1 MKLLFSF
8 LFALSILGY
17 VESACLCYP
26 SQTLPSTIAAVTI
39 GGPTETGAFGSPA
52 CAPVQCITVVTFT
65 GNFNNSLP
73 AGAQISIVACSNL
86 SNANTVELVEKPQTF
101 SSCPSTP
108 VYKFN
113 IDYSSTFTFKYN
125 LATPISFT
133 VVLQPILRVPATTV
147 APTTPTTPAYAGPL
161 PSNPAISSM
170 DLVIGLDTN
179 SANQQFFTNSKEVI
193 TNIVQYF
200 TYLPNFVRLSF
211 MTFDPFA
218 AGGTGKYPL
227 WSHNMTTITNNL
239 NDMPFYP
246 GDQSK
251 YPLALDTYFFSKL
264 ADFPLRQ
271 NIERVFIIFTGTD
284 GDYVSQSDVQ
294 ADIDQNDIKFIF
306 VNLNTSVSTTTGP
319 GTYYQNLALITGNGS
334 NAAHW
339 YDYQT
344 NQNNAE
350 NILSSLYFNGN
361 VLCNVP
367 ASAVVPVTAATPA
380 PSYSV
385 PLNPSLNINYCN
397 YMNDVRTYGNPGPTG
412 SVLQVYFS
420 SYDLSNE
427 KDVIRIGVNGT
438 EVSVLTGQYGS
449 AFYCIP
455 GTPITVTFQSKN
467 GLIYNGYQVNVKYF
481 ADTPTCRQNKPSQRA
496 AFIDHTKRH

>member
-1 MKLLFSF
+1 MKLLFAF

-17 VESACLCYP
+17 VESACLCYAN
-26 SQTLPSTIAAVTI
+26 QTYPSTIAGITI
-39 GGPTETGAFGSPA
+39 SSPTETGAFGSPP
-52 CAPVQCITVVTFT
+52 CAPIQCTTVVTFT
-65 GNFNNSLP
+65 GNLNNSLP
-73 AGAQISIVACSNL
+73 AGAQISIVSCSNL
-86 SNANTVELVEKPQTF
+86 STVNTIELVEKPQTF
-101 SSCPSTP
+101 SSCPSG

-133 VVLQPILRVPATTV
+133 AVLQPILRVPATTV
-147 APTTPTTPAYAGPL
+147 APPAPTTPMYAGPF
-161 PSNPAISSM
+161 PSDPAISTI

-179 SANQQFFTNSKEVI
+179 NANQQFYTNSKEVI
-193 TNIVQYF
+193 TNIVKYF

-227 WSHNMTTITNNL
+227 WSHNMTTVTNNL

-246 GDQSK
+246 GNTSK
-251 YPLALDTYFFSKL
+251 YSLALDTYFFTKL
-264 ADFPLRQ
+264 GDFPLRQ

-284 GDYVSQSDVQ
+284 GDFVSQSDVQ
-294 ADIDQNDIKFIF
+294 ADINQYDIKFIF
-306 VNLNTSVSTTTGP
+306 VNLNTAVSTTSGP
-319 GTYYQNLALITGNGS
+319 GTYYQNLALITGTGS
-334 NAAHW
+334 NKAHW

-367 ASAVVPVTAATPA
+367 ASPVVPVTTTA
-380 PSYSV
+380 PPYSV
-385 PLNPSLNINYCN
+385 PLNPSSNINYCN
-397 YMNDVRTYGNPGPTG
+397 YMNDVRTYANPGPTG

-455 GTPITVTFQSKN
+455 GSPITVTFQSKN

-481 ADTPTCRQNKPSQRA
+481 ADGPTCKTNKPSQRA